1 MTFQQTGLSADILRA
16 VSEAG
21 YDTPTP
27 IQASSIPP
35 ILNGRDMIGIA
46 QTGTGKTAA
55 FTLPIIDMLAKGRAR
70 ARMARAL
77 ILSPTRELAM
87 QTAENFKRYGIYHR
101 LAHILLIGGVSME
114 EQFRLIARGT
124 DVLIATP
131 GRLLDHFER
140 GKLLLSG
147 IEIFVIDEADRMLD
161 MGFIPDIERI
171 VRLLPAKRQT
181 LLFSATMPA
190 PIEKLAQQFMRDP
203 QHIAAAASGTTA
215 DKINQLL
222 IWTDEHNKMN
232 LLLKH
237 LRRAEGNA
245 IVFCN
250 RKRDVDRVCRIL
262 ARSKIQA
269 EALHGDMAQFR
280 RIEVLEKF
288 RAQQIPVLIA
298 SNVAARGLDIAD
310 IAHVVN
316 FDVPQHAEDYVHR
329 IGRTGRAGRSGDAL
343 TLATE
348 EEEDFVKAISDL
360 IGGDIPQRRDHAKQE
375 PRATQRTAGQENKKP
390 RANNR
395 PHRPNRPKRR
405 RRGRGGDD
413 DGSHLPAFLLAK
425 RS

>member
-1 MTFQQTGLSADILRA
+1 MTFEQTGLSADLLRA

-21 YDTPTP
+21 YESPTP
-27 IQASSIPP
+27 IQESSIPL
-35 ILNGRDMIGIA
+35 ILDGRDMIGIA

-55 FTLPIIDMLAKGRAR
+55 FTLPIIDMLSKGRAR

-87 QTAENFKRYGIYHR
+87 QTADNFKRYGRYHR
-101 LAHILLIGGVSME
+101 LSHILLIGGVSME

-147 IEIFVIDEADRMLD
+147 IAMLVIDEADRMLD

-171 VRLLPAKRQT
+171 VRLLPPKRQT

-190 PIEKLAQQFMRDP
+190 PIEQLAQQFMRAP
-203 QHIAAAASGTTA
+203 QLVAAATSGTTA

-222 IWTDEHNKMN
+222 IWTDEHHKIS

-262 ARSKIQA
+262 ARNKIQV

-280 RIEVLEKF
+280 RMAVLEKF
-288 RAQQIPVLIA
+288 RARQLPVLIA

-310 IAHVVN
+310 VAHVIN

-343 TLATE
+343 TLATA

-360 IGGDIPQRRDHAKQE
+360 IGGEIPQQHDQPRTHTPPAKE
-375 PRATQRTAGQENKKP
+375 EKKP
-390 RANNR
+390 RA
-395 PHRPNRPKRR
+395 KRR
-405 RRGRGGDD
+405 SPRNRKPRPSDTD
-413 DGSHLPAFLLAK
+413 RDSHLPAFLLAK